1 MQTGQFPSAH
11 SAVRQILAKEGVR
24 GLYAVYYLPLYLSF
38 EGFKYSYLLK
48 YFSLF
53 VCIARKNVY

>member
-24 GLYAVYYLPLYLSF
+24 GLYAVYDLSLYLSSK
-38 EGFKYSYLLK
+38 ELSTLA
-48 YFSLF
+48 SS
-53 VCIARKNVY
+53 VH